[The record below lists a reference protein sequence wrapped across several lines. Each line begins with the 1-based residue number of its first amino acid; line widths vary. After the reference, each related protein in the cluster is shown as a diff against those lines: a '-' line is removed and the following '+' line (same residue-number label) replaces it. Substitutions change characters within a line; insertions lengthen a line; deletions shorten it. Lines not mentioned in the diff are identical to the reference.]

1 MAARDGR
8 WRYLRD
14 GCGGHRVEGG
24 DGMVTNGGL
33 TLLYV
38 VVGVIAVIA
47 VYRMEKRRGKE

>member
-1 MAARDGR
+1 MVARGGCWGDLF
-8 WRYLRD
+8 Y

>member
-1 MAARDGR
+1 
-8 WRYLRD
+8 
-14 GCGGHRVEGG
+14 
-24 DGMVTNGGL
+24 MVTNGGL